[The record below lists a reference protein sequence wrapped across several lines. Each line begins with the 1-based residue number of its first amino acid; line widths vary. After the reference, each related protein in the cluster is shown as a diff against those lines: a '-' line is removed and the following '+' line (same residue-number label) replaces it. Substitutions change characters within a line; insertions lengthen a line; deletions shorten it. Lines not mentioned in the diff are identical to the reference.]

1 MEVWTTMKKLNICI
15 TCGKYTDQCECEDI
29 YSEDAYVFMNEQ
41 LLENN
46 LLHIDIPSWRDSN
59 QRSA

>member
-1 MEVWTTMKKLNICI
+1 MKKLNICI
-15 TCGKYTDQCECEDI
+15 MCGKYTDQCECEDI

-41 LLENN
+41 LLEHN
-46 LLHIDIPSWRDSN
+46 LLHIDIPSWKDSN